1 MDNSVASIPLLNLS
15 LALIPALIVLII
27 MTKWSLRIGN
37 AIYALSRMLGQLL
50 IIGYFLATI
59 FSLDNLLVI
68 ITIVAIM
75 LCASSWISLDASKDQ
90 RYQLLLPVL
99 ISILLGAGSLLM
111 LIIFGVL
118 NLDPW
123 YSPHYVIPLAGMLF
137 ANVMNSIS
145 LAAERYNS
153 ELKHQRCFYEAR
165 NAAFQ
170 AAMIPVMNSLF
181 AVGLVS
187 LPGMMTGQILA
198 GVDPLIAARYQ
209 IMVMLMIFGSS
220 GLAVACFLSLMKK
233 HHQRVLEEL

>member
-75 LCASSWISLDASKDQ
+75 LFASSWISLDASKAQ
-90 RYQLLLPVL
+90 RFQLLLPVL

-118 NLDPW
+118 KLDPW

-153 ELKHQRCFYEAR
+153 ELKHQKCFYEAR

-233 HHQRVLEEL
+233 HHQRVLKEF